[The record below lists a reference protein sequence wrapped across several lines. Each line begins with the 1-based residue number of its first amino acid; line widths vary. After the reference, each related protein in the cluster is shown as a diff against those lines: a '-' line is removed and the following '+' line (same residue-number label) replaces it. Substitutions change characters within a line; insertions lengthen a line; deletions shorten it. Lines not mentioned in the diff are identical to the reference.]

1 MFGSKMYNFDRRR
14 ASLCLSIIAFSSL
27 ILALTFGAFAQEAQT
42 ARDMTAETQEGRA
55 QAGSDPLVVPIFPR
69 YTEEQNLKDIES
81 LKDNYIVLED
91 GAIISVADWLLGS
104 LTKSSTGLGMSD
116 YENRLFLGQVARA
129 AAGLNE
135 DLVYRSFENAGPPRT
150 YVPHTPPAP
159 LQAAQGFLSFFIPA
173 LRPGWKP
180 TVPEFTLAR
189 SVGHSTDGTILFNRQ
204 FQDALSHSTEDL
216 IYFGTF
222 TNMLEDQ
229 KKKQSN

>member
-1 MFGSKMYNFDRRR
+1 MFGSRMHSFDRRR

-27 ILALTFGAFAQEAQT
+27 IVALTFGAFAQEAQT
-42 ARDMTAETQEGRA
+42 ARDTAAETQQVQT
-55 QAGSDPLVVPIFPR
+55 QAGSDHLIVPIFPK
-69 YTEEQNLKDIES
+69 YVEKQSLEDIES

-104 LTKSSTGLGMSD
+104 MNKASTGLGMSD

-129 AAGLNE
+129 AAGLDE
-135 DLVYRSFENAGPPRT
+135 DLVYRSFENAGPPRP

-159 LQAAQGFLSFFIPA
+159 LQAAQGFLSYFVPA

-180 TVPEFTLAR
+180 VVPEVTLAR
-189 SVGHSTDGTILFNRQ
+189 SVSHSTDGTILFNRQ
-204 FQDALSHSTEDL
+204 FQDALSQSTADL
-216 IYFGTF
+216 VYFGKI

-229 KKKQSN
+229 KKKLGN